1 MHAYKVRYHTVLGL
15 ILLSGL
21 ATLSHAQNALGDG
34 RSLEARLQ
42 TPTINPPQ
50 RSFSSELAFRESIVS
65 GTAPAGLS
73 FRGDALP
80 SRFEFRGDLGEDALF
95 AFRRDS
101 LYSGLAGRG
110 IRGTDALQYQFALT
124 VGGRVPGSLA
134 GQISYARTGDTERFG
149 DHNQAFARD
158 LTGRESGLHYAT
170 EPDQMLSSIEAGS
183 SLIQP
188 VRSISTYTA
197 NRGLQPTLVGI
208 LQNRMTQQT
217 AGQTASPLLGVQVVP
232 VDTLRQPA
240 SIPNFR
246 APESSETTDPLAE
259 LAEPAEQ
266 PKTAYELM
274 LDRYRELSGPEE
286 APQAD
291 NTIPVWANDL
301 VGVQRMLRGIP
312 TQKLDPARPLPGAE
326 EVLPTAP
333 ETPIGRVETNLNPYA
348 ETTPAPSASKAPAF
362 DLEVL
367 RRVREAGGMTETLVP
382 TQLAEIDRYTAYM
395 QSAQKMIAK
404 ERYFDAEEM
413 YISAMTSRP
422 RDVNASI
429 GRAHAQLGAGLILS
443 AGLNVRQLLVRN
455 PEISGMRYAPDLLP
469 SATRLDHITLTLR
482 NGLESATSGDD
493 CGLLLAYLGFQ
504 RGIEEDIR
512 AGLDALE
519 KHGDEA
525 DQRLVEMLRTVWLE
539 IDTESTNETNE
550 TDQPP
555 EGDD

>member
-1 MHAYKVRYHTVLGL
+1 MFAHKVRYRTVFGL

-34 RSLEARLQ
+34 RALDARVQ
-42 TPTINPPQ
+42 TPTINPPP
-50 RSFSSELAFRESIVS
+50 RTFSSELAFRESIVS

-73 FRGDALP
+73 FRGEALP

-124 VGGRVPGSLA
+124 VGSRVPGSLA
-134 GQISYARTGDTERFG
+134 GQISYARAGDTEHSG
-149 DHNQAFARD
+149 NSSQAFARD
-158 LTGRESGLHYAT
+158 FSGRNSGLHYAT
-170 EPDQMLSSIEAGS
+170 ESDQMLSAIEAGS
-183 SLIQP
+183 SLVQP

-240 SIPNFR
+240 AIPNFR
-246 APESSETTDPLAE
+246 APESPDIADP

-274 LDRYRELSGPEE
+274 LDRYRELADPEE
-286 APQAD
+286 TPQAD
-291 NTIPVWANDL
+291 NTIPVWAKDL
-301 VGVQRMLRGIP
+301 VGVQRVLRGMSVQP
-312 TQKLDPARPLPGAE
+312 LDPARPLPGAE
-326 EVLPTAP
+326 ETIPTAP
-333 ETPIGRVETNLNPYA
+333 QTPIGRVEEGLNPYA
-348 ETTPAPSASKAPAF
+348 VTTPVPQASDAPAF

-367 RRVREAGGMTETLVP
+367 RRVRDAGGLAETLIP
-382 TQLAEIDRYTAYM
+382 TKLARIDRYTAYM
-395 QSAQKMIAK
+395 QSAQEMIAK

-443 AGLNVRQLLVRN
+443 AGLNVRQLLVRH
-455 PEISGMRYAPDLLP
+455 PEVSGMRYAPALLP
-469 SATRLDHITLTLR
+469 SATRLDHITMTLR
-482 NGLESATSGDD
+482 NGLTSAASGDD

-504 RGIEEDIR
+504 RGIENDIR
-512 AGLDALE
+512 DGLDALE
-519 KHGDEA
+519 EHGDEA
-525 DQRLVEMLRTVWLE
+525 DQRLVEMLRAVWLE
-539 IDTESTNETNE
+539 TETKSTND